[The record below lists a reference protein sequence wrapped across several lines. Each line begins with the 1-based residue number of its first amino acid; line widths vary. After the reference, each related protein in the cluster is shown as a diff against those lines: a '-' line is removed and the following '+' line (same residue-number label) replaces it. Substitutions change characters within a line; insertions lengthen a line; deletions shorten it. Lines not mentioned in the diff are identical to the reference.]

1 MSIIPGGS
9 PSNLPMFRITCD
21 GVALPATAD
30 LIALE
35 TMQSAS
41 GDATATLRFIA
52 VAADR
57 AWSTLPAHAPLG
69 AWLEI
74 ALGYG
79 TQVGPVFAG
88 RVSAHRLSV
97 AGAGLPERV
106 LEAASTSTPVAR
118 RDDIALTAQYG
129 ATLLALEA
137 ARVLDEDTGMA
148 SLLQGTASL
157 VGTTEATPG
166 ARMTLQGL
174 GDGFSGDV
182 CIVAVHHRL
191 SGDGWTTCVEVR
203 GEAGQG

>member
-30 LIALE
+30 LISLE

-41 GDATATLRFIA
+41 GDATTTLRFVA

-88 RVSAHRLSV
+88 RVRAHRLSV
-97 AGAGLPERV
+97 AAAGLPERV

-118 RDDIALTAQYG
+118 R
-129 ATLLALEA
+129 
-137 ARVLDEDTGMA
+137 
-148 SLLQGTASL
+148 
-157 VGTTEATPG
+157 
-166 ARMTLQGL
+166 
-174 GDGFSGDV
+174 GDGRGRRSTAPR
-182 CIVAVHHRL
+182 CSRSRL
-191 SGDGWTTCVEVR
+191 RASWTTRRAWRPCCKGRRRSSERQRR
-203 GEAGQG
+203 GRAPG